1 MPKMC
6 IVSPKSFI
14 EKLFLNE
21 DLTTSIIG
29 VLVDSALVWL
39 DMAGGLALDLCRF
52 SEKIRFLVVV

>member
-1 MPKMC
+1 MC

-39 DMAGGLALDLCRF
+39 DMAGG
-52 SEKIRFLVVV
+52 V